1 VGLAYFIR
9 FSRTGVGVFEIMR
22 AEYYDGFI
30 IFLHSGEE
38 FVIALNFCKFSEK
51 ILFDKCMNDGEYWG
65 VIT

>member
-1 VGLAYFIR
+1 
-9 FSRTGVGVFEIMR
+9 VGVFEIMR